1 MHPAYSIIF
10 FTTVSGLGYGLLAML
25 GLYGAFGLAP
35 VSPWFGG
42 VGLGFAL
49 GLITFGL
56 LSSTFHL
63 GHPERAWR
71 AVTQWRSSWLSREGV
86 MAIATY
92 APAVFLGYG
101 WAIEGSHGG
110 LYALCGLLAAGG
122 AALTVYCTAMIYA
135 SLRAVPRWRN
145 RWTPPVYLLLALMT
159 GALWFDV
166 LLRLFGAA
174 RADVSVIAVIAI
186 ALAWVAKRAYW
197 RSTDRA
203 GPAATAGSATGL
215 GGAGAVRLL
224 DSPHSAANYL
234 LNEMGYSVAR
244 RHARKLRR
252 IAVLLAFG
260 LPLALMLASFVLTP
274 ALAAACAMLAALS
287 AAAGVVVERWLFFAE
302 ARHVVT
308 LYYGAS
314 EV

>member
-10 FTTVSGLGYGLLAML
+10 FTTASGLGYGLLAML
-25 GLYGAFGLAP
+25 GLYAAFGLAP
-35 VSPWFGG
+35 ASPWFGG
-42 VGLGFAL
+42 AAIGVAL
-49 GLITFGL
+49 GLITLGL

-86 MAIATY
+86 MAIVTY
-92 APAVFLGYG
+92 GPAAFLGYG
-101 WAIEGSHGG
+101 WVIEGSRDGVFS
-110 LYALCGLLAAGG
+110 LCGLLAAGS
-122 AALTVYCTAMIYA
+122 AAITVYCTAMIYA

-159 GALWFDV
+159 GTLWFDA

-174 RADVSVIAVIAI
+174 RTDVSAIAVIAI

-203 GPAATAGSATGL
+203 GPAATASSATGL
-215 GGAGAVRLL
+215 GGDATVRLL
-224 DSPHSAANYL
+224 ESPHSSANYL
-234 LNEMGYSVAR
+234 LREMGYSVAR

-252 IAVLLAFG
+252 TAVALAFA
-260 LPLALMLASFVLTP
+260 LPLALVLAGFFLTP
-274 ALAAACAMLAALS
+274 GLAAAFSVLAALS
-287 AAAGVVVERWLFFAE
+287 GAAGVVVERWLFFAE
-302 ARHVVT
+302 ARHVVS